1 MTGLEHHLLSALPH
15 LSPRMGSVWQGLVL
29 RGGSTRCATKVARS
43 IGLSSRFAF
52 ARMMRREGLPA
63 LHELAAWVRLLGWV
77 AHAELGT
84 TSLFAIA
91 IRSGI
96 EPAVCY
102 RTVKRLTGLSWVELS
117 SLGFYGTLQLFI
129 RRCEAIRLEAGL
141 EVRDAVL
148 AGDRA
153 TP

>member
-1 MTGLEHHLLSALPH
+1 MHALV
-15 LSPRMGSVWQGLVL
+15 S
-29 RGGSTRCATKVARS
+29 RGGSSHCAAKVARS

-77 AHAELGT
+77 AQAELGR

-102 RTVKRLTGLSWVELS
+102 RTVKRLTGLSWMELS
-117 SLGFYGTLQLFI
+117 SLGFHQTLYIFI
-129 RRCEAIRLEAGL
+129 RRCETIRLEAGL
-141 EVRDAVL
+141 QVRDA
-148 AGDRA
+148 AGAR
-153 TP
+153 T